1 MKRKFCLLLLTIAV
15 LLSIS
20 IQALAHSRSNHDKE
34 MEKVFFGGK
43 ATSEQKDMAKALEAA
58 AYLTIDQFGGNG
70 QKNLDLLESY
80 VDDLPELEEIDISKS
95 ETSHHREYTHQGWTS
110 KYHDIQSRGDNNLDE
125 EWKKKWKLRKKI
137 LEDTVESIFK
147 FNWWSGIPLI
157 GRALPDYGAKGDS
170 LCALIYYTHLLG
182 DHEETE
188 KMDQYNYLLPVG
200 GKVNNK
206 DIIHEIMYH
215 CNVIFEAQSDSREF
229 SLFTMKL
236 EEINSKYYKLI
247 KIDSTNIGENQKYAS
262 EVLQVLQDYIPEFLE
277 YEDFYQNS
285 VA

>member
-20 IQALAHSRSNHDKE
+20 IPVLAHSRSNHDKE
-34 MEKVFFGGK
+34 MEKVFFGGR

-58 AYLTIDQFGGNG
+58 AYLTIDQCSEKG
-70 QKNLDLLESY
+70 QRNLDLLESY
-80 VDDLPELEEIDISKS
+80 VDDLPELKEIDINEK
-95 ETSHHREYTHQGWTS
+95 EWTHHREYTHQGWTS
-110 KYHDIQSRGDNNLDE
+110 KYHDIQSRANNSIDKEWE
-125 EWKKKWKLRKKI
+125 EKWTLRKKI
-137 LEDTVESIFK
+137 LEDTVEFIFK

-157 GRALPDYGAKGDS
+157 GKALPDYGAQGDS

-182 DHEETE
+182 DHEVTE
-188 KMDQYNYLLPVG
+188 KMDQYSYLLPVG

-236 EEINSKYYKLI
+236 EEINSKYFKLI
-247 KIDSTNIGENQKYAS
+247 KIDSTNISENQKYAS

-277 YEDFYQNS
+277 CEDFYQNS